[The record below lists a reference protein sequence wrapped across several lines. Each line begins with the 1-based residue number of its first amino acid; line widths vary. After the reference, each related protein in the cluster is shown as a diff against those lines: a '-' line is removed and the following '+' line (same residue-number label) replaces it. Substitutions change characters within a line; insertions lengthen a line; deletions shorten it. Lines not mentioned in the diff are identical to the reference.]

1 MHLAWQKQSERK
13 SIGKCGDME
22 SVYAEI
28 YVACKKEKRKSI
40 YYNSIKQIKTYRLMK
55 YVKIFD
61 SQMRP
66 LGVLQLGAELA
77 QSEETKYV
85 KVYDENLDKCNG
97 VVALSDNIS
106 ETDAAKRIKIYD
118 ANLILIGGSTV
129 GEIIDN
135 RVTPDLSITAK
146 DTTLGKDVTVRV
158 TGPDDLTGSI
168 ELYINGELIET
179 QNPVNGRVS
188 FIISNLDVGT
198 YEPHAYY
205 EGNEKYLPADVYK
218 TFVVTGE

>member
-1 MHLAWQKQSERK
+1 
-13 SIGKCGDME
+13 
-22 SVYAEI
+22 
-28 YVACKKEKRKSI
+28 
-40 YYNSIKQIKTYRLMK
+40 MK

-66 LGVLQLGAELA
+66 LGVLQLGSELA

-129 GEIIDN
+129 GEIGGGSSEATI
-135 RVTPDLSITAK
+135 VSISPSLP
-146 DTTLGKDVTVRV
+146 TLDGDITITMSKSVSAEDVINNLIVHATDGYFLDK
-158 TGPDDLTGSI
+158 TLNQGLI
-168 ELYINGELIET
+168 ELSTGGDIVYSIDAQTLPNSLILLSD
-179 QNPVNGRVS
+179 QIP
-188 FIISNLDVGT
+188 
-198 YEPHAYY
+198 
-205 EGNEKYLPADVYK
+205 EGGPTIDRIEW
-218 TFVVTGE
+218 GQS

>member
-1 MHLAWQKQSERK
+1 
-13 SIGKCGDME
+13 
-22 SVYAEI
+22 
-28 YVACKKEKRKSI
+28 
-40 YYNSIKQIKTYRLMK
+40 MK

-106 ETDAAKRIKIYD
+106 EADAAKNIKIYD

-129 GEIIDN
+129 GEIAN
-135 RVTPDLSITAK
+135 EGKIT
-146 DTTLGKDVTVRV
+146 T
-158 TGPDDLTGSI
+158 SI
-168 ELYINGELIET
+168 ELNYDDEPIVNDYLTMDVVIVADSTAYDATGNVEIFIDNESQPQQTTQIEGGVASFELMFT
-179 QNPVNGRVS
+179 QVGKHPFRV
-188 FIISNLDVGT
+188 
-198 YEPHAYY
+198 HY
-205 EGNEKYLPADVYK
+205 EGDEQYLPADVNG
-218 TFVVTGE
+218 TITVTE

>member
-1 MHLAWQKQSERK
+1 
-13 SIGKCGDME
+13 
-22 SVYAEI
+22 
-28 YVACKKEKRKSI
+28 
-40 YYNSIKQIKTYRLMK
+40 MK

-106 ETDAAKRIKIYD
+106 EADAAKRIKIYD

-129 GEIIDN
+129 GEIGGGSSEPELKLVSYDSEQVIGSKDDKIAFILVAN
-135 RVTPDLSITAK
+135 SPFYFEFISMANVYEIKGASGISEQMLMSQPLQSLDSPNDFEYEGYSFDWSGGNYTVTPQLS
-146 DTTLGKDVTVRV
+146 
-158 TGPDDLTGSI
+158 
-168 ELYINGELIET
+168 
-179 QNPVNGRVS
+179 
-188 FIISNLDVGT
+188 
-198 YEPHAYY
+198 
-205 EGNEKYLPADVYK
+205 
-218 TFVVTGE
+218 

>member
-1 MHLAWQKQSERK
+1 
-13 SIGKCGDME
+13 
-22 SVYAEI
+22 
-28 YVACKKEKRKSI
+28 
-40 YYNSIKQIKTYRLMK
+40 MK

-106 ETDAAKRIKIYD
+106 EADAAKRIKIYD

-129 GEIIDN
+129 GEIVDN
-135 RVTPDLSITAK
+135 RETAYLEINAKEAVLNEPVNITVYSPYDA
-146 DTTLGKDVTVRV
+146 
-158 TGPDDLTGSI
+158 TGNI
-168 ELYINGELIET
+168 ELYIDNET
-179 QNPVNGRVS
+179 QPSTKRIKDGRAE
-188 FIISNLDVGT
+188 FTIEGFATAGDHTI
-198 YEPHAYY
+198 HAHYDGD
-205 EGNEKYLPADVYK
+205 EQFRPADEYA
-218 TFVVTGE
+218 TITVTEE

>member
-1 MHLAWQKQSERK
+1 
-13 SIGKCGDME
+13 
-22 SVYAEI
+22 
-28 YVACKKEKRKSI
+28 
-40 YYNSIKQIKTYRLMK
+40 MK

-106 ETDAAKRIKIYD
+106 EADAAKKIKIYD

-129 GEIIDN
+129 GEIIDG
-135 RVTPDLSITAK
+135 RVTPDLIIIAPPIVYDNNASVVVTAQE
-146 DTTLGKDVTVRV
+146 
-158 TGPDDLTGSI
+158 DLTGNM
-168 ELYINGELIET
+168 ELYIDNQTQPYQTTQALDGEASFT
-179 QNPVNGRVS
+179 VYNPSIGDHPIRVH
-188 FIISNLDVGT
+188 FVGD
-198 YEPHAYY
+198 
-205 EGNEKYLPADVYK
+205 EKYLPTDAYG
-218 TFVVTGE
+218 TITVTEE